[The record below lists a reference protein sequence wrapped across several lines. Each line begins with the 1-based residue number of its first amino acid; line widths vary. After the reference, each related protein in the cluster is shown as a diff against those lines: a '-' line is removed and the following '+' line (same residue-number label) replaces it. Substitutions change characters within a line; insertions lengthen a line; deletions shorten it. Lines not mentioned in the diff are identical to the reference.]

1 MPRLSLSKPKFTAIK
16 RHASPIGIVLA
27 GVMIAFLV
35 LVCLV
40 LVTAL
45 VVARSAAPHI
55 VDKPADAPQAKVAI
69 VLGARVY
76 QDGTPSAMV
85 ADRLDTAIQLY
96 KSGKVQKLLISG
108 DHGTTTYDEVNAML
122 KYCVDRGI
130 PDQDVFTDHAGFDT
144 YDTMYRARDVFKV
157 TDCLVVTQGFHLPR
171 AVYTARHLGLDAT
184 GVAADIQ
191 TYPSE
196 WKSSLREWAARV
208 KAIWQ
213 LGVTHPKPRFL
224 GPAIPIDGDGRAT
237 RG

>member
-1 MPRLSLSKPKFTAIK
+1 MPPLSLPKPKFAVVK
-16 RHASPIGIVLA
+16 RHRTPIGVALA
-27 GVMIAFLV
+27 AIMIAFLA

-40 LVTAL
+40 LITAL

-55 VDKPADAPQAKVAI
+55 VDKPEDAPQAKVAI
-69 VLGARVY
+69 VLGSLVY
-76 QDGTPSAMV
+76 QNGTPSSIV
-85 ADRLDTAIQLY
+85 ADRLDTAIKLY
-96 KSGKVQKLLISG
+96 KLGKVQKLLISG
-108 DHGTTTYDEVNAML
+108 DHGTTSYDEVNAML

-130 PDQDVFTDHAGFDT
+130 PDEDVFTDHAGFDT

-184 GVAADIQ
+184 GVVADIQ
-191 TYPSE
+191 TYPDE
-196 WKSSLREWAARV
+196 WKFSLREWAARV

-213 LGVTHPKPRFL
+213 LGVTHPEPKFL
-224 GPAIPIDGDGRAT
+224 GPEIPIDGDGRAT